1 MSYTKCMVITY
12 LEMKCFLI
20 SCLKFSLEKKKEGNI
35 GASVLIIP
43 SYLKGIA
50 LEVSILAG

>member
-1 MSYTKCMVITY
+1 MVITY

-35 GASVLIIP
+35 
-43 SYLKGIA
+43 
-50 LEVSILAG
+50 VSIWLIWFQIEGLGILL